1 MAFLLPALALAVA
14 GSAAA
19 APDLLQPGLYAL
31 QPDAYLRAAPAIPP
45 TGDTYRQRYAHAVP
59 AAAGVRYAFVSRDP
73 QARLNKLV
81 FLTDPAYQ
89 YDINGA
95 NLLCPAYAFP
105 EWNAYS
111 EAQPYCRTNI
121 GASDREAA
129 LDWTATGFSVR
140 WADRKQLLGAVQV
153 PAQRAPTAEEAG
165 ACAIADVC
173 APEAYG
179 RHINQYEVVH
189 YRDQFTLQQPRAYVD
204 VLHVDSALPL
214 HAEARDAGVVAT
226 IAAGSYVAVLRRT
239 PAWYQVEQI
248 AQDGS
253 AVRGWIDRDALSPLA
268 WVVQAA
274 TTPQSTF
281 RAGVEQGEEGAR
293 LTAIEVLDARTGQRR
308 QVLRD
313 FEADPIGDGDGDAL
327 LQTVDANFDGHLD
340 LLAPGMSGGAGPNST
355 SNVFLFDPASG
366 AFVYAAA
373 LSALPQL
380 SINAHDRTLTSASRG
395 GCCSHAAETYRY
407 RDGALQQ
414 VGSWEETLSAD
425 GEYVETTRGSW
436 RNGRMQYRTTR
447 TRATP
452 AEP

>member
-1 MAFLLPALALAVA
+1 MAFLLPVLALAVA
-14 GSAAA
+14 VAGSTAA

-31 QPDAYLRAAPAIPP
+31 QPDAQLLAVPATPP
-45 TGDTYRQRYAHAVP
+45 AGENYQQRYAHAVP

-73 QARLNKLV
+73 QAGLNKLV

-89 YDINGA
+89 YDINSA

-105 EWNAYS
+105 DWNAHS

-121 GASDREAA
+121 GANDREAA
-129 LDWTATGFSVR
+129 LDWTSTAFSVR
-140 WADRKQLLGAVQV
+140 WADRKQLLGTVQV
-153 PAQRAPTAEEAG
+153 PPQRAPTAEEAG

-189 YRDQFTLQQPRAYVD
+189 YSDRFTLQQPRHYVD
-204 VLHVDSALPL
+204 VLHVGTAVPL
-214 HAEARDAGVVAT
+214 HAQASDADVVAT
-226 IAAGSYVAVLRRT
+226 IAAGSFLAVLRRT
-239 PAWYQVEQI
+239 PAWSQVEQI

-253 AVRGWIDRDALSPLA
+253 AVRGWVDRDALAPPA
-268 WVVQAA
+268 WVAQAA
-274 TTPQSTF
+274 ATPESRF
-281 RAGVEQGEEGAR
+281 RAGVAQDEDGAR
-293 LTAIEVLDARTGQRR
+293 LTAIEVLDAHTGQRR

-313 FEADPIGDGDGDAL
+313 FEADPVGDDDAL
-327 LQTVDANFDGHLD
+327 LQVVDANFDGHPD

-355 SNVFLFDPASG
+355 FNVFLFDPASG
-366 AFVYAAA
+366 AFVHDAT

-380 SINAHDRTLTSASRG
+380 SINAQDRTLTSASRG
-395 GCCSHAAETYRY
+395 GCCSHASETYRY

-425 GEYVETTRGSW
+425 GEYVETTRGTW

-447 TRATP
+447 ARAAP
-452 AEP
+452 DGP

>member
-1 MAFLLPALALAVA
+1 
-14 GSAAA
+14 
-19 APDLLQPGLYAL
+19 
-31 QPDAYLRAAPAIPP
+31 
-45 TGDTYRQRYAHAVP
+45 
-59 AAAGVRYAFVSRDP
+59 
-73 QARLNKLV
+73 
-81 FLTDPAYQ
+81 
-89 YDINGA
+89 
-95 NLLCPAYAFP
+95 
-105 EWNAYS
+105 
-111 EAQPYCRTNI
+111 
-121 GASDREAA
+121 
-129 LDWTATGFSVR
+129 
-140 WADRKQLLGAVQV
+140 
-153 PAQRAPTAEEAG
+153 
-165 ACAIADVC
+165 
-173 APEAYG
+173 
-179 RHINQYEVVH
+179 
-189 YRDQFTLQQPRAYVD
+189 
-204 VLHVDSALPL
+204 
-214 HAEARDAGVVAT
+214 
-226 IAAGSYVAVLRRT
+226 
-239 PAWYQVEQI
+239 
-248 AQDGS
+248 
-253 AVRGWIDRDALSPLA
+253 
-268 WVVQAA
+268 VVQAA

-313 FEADPIGDGDGDAL
+313 FEADPIRDGDAL

-425 GEYVETTRGSW
+425 GEYVETTRGTW